1 MIQTYATLGP
11 ACYRV
16 ETLEP
21 MLAAGLTGVR
31 LNLSHKT
38 LVECRPWVENLHRAA
53 VLTGTQPELIIDLQ
67 GREIRIGE
75 LRRPMTLQAGD
86 TVLIG
91 KLGIPAEGDVIAAM
105 RPEMT
110 LLLDDGAIQL
120 AVESVADGS
129 ARCRIL
135 RGGTLESRKSLFLSD
150 VNLQRPILSDKDR
163 VDLLLAAEY
172 GVTGIM
178 HPFIRDRRDLEKL
191 RTAMAQK
198 GLSHLRVFAKVE
210 DLAGVENLADWLD
223 LADVVTIARGDL
235 GNAMPLWQ
243 LPRVQKQI
251 SAVCRA
257 HNKPFLLVT
266 HLLES
271 MTYRPI
277 PSRAEVVDI
286 YNACADGAAA
296 VMLTGETAQGKYPV
310 EAVQYL
316 ISTVREAEKDLI

>member
-11 ACYRV
+11 ACYRL
-16 ETLEP
+16 ETLTP

-31 LNLSHKT
+31 LNLSHKA
-38 LVECRPWVENLHRAA
+38 LVECRPWVENLQRAA

-67 GREIRIGE
+67 GCEIRIGE
-75 LRRPMTLQAGD
+75 LRRPMTLQTGD

-135 RGGTLESRKSLFLSD
+135 RGGTLKSRKSLFLPD
-150 VNLQRPILSDKDR
+150 VDLQRPILSDKDR

-178 HPFIRDRRDLEKL
+178 HPFIRRRRDLEEL
-191 RTAMAQK
+191 RAAMAQK

-210 DLAGVENLADWLD
+210 DLVGVENLADWLE

-243 LPRVQKQI
+243 LPHVQKQI

-316 ISTVREAEKDLI
+316 INTVREAEKDLI